1 MPAISNKANSMGRFN
16 SCCFIAFLVE
26 SLIACKITKKREK
39 HKRKSGFSFVLPLF
53 LVSKQESEKA
63 VDDVVAH

>member
-1 MPAISNKANSMGRFN
+1 MASGRMEFHADT
-16 SCCFIAFLVE
+16 IMQH
-26 SLIACKITKKREK
+26 T
-39 HKRKSGFSFVLPLF
+39 GFSFVLPLF